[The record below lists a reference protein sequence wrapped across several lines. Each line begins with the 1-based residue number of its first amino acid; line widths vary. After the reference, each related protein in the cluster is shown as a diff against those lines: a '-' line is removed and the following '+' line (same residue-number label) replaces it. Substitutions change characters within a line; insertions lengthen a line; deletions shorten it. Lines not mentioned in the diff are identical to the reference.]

1 MLTKRNKRL
10 HISRNPLQTSNTLL
24 LRNTTTRCS
33 SSSKYSFSSYSTT
46 DSLLLKSLF
55 TMESKY
61 NFASFIFPITKRQR
75 NINKATNSAT
85 VTKRNNIQR
94 KASIDIKAH
103 KVKIKPLVYPKKKTI
118 CRCNSVTINKVSNI
132 LEKNKQHNRN
142 SSSNTD
148 RNGVNVYQ
156 IIKNYNLKRISSV
169 NESLLEKYCVL
180 INGDLSKQMKTKML
194 KKNNNNHNIHI
205 N

>member
-24 LRNTTTRCS
+24 LRNITTRCS

-55 TMESKY
+55 TMKSQF
-61 NFASFIFPITKRQR
+61 NFASFIFPITKRQH
-75 NINKATNSAT
+75 NINKATNSVT
-85 VTKRNNIQR
+85 VTKKNNIQR
-94 KASIDIKAH
+94 RASIDISEH
-103 KVKIKPLVYPKKKTI
+103 KVKIKSLVYPKKKTI
-118 CRCNSVTINKVSNI
+118 CRCNSVTINKVGNI
-132 LEKNKQHNRN
+132 LEKNKQHNINSISHTERN
-142 SSSNTD
+142 
-148 RNGVNVYQ
+148 VINVYQ

-180 INGDLSKQMKTKML
+180 INGDLSKQMKMKML
-194 KKNNNNHNIHI
+194 KKNNNNIHI

>member
-10 HISRNPLQTSNTLL
+10 HISRNPLQTSNTFL
-24 LRNTTTRCS
+24 LRNTTTRCC

-55 TMESKY
+55 TMKSKY
-61 NFASFIFPITKRQR
+61 NFASFIFPITKKQH

-94 KASIDIKAH
+94 KASIDNNN
-103 KVKIKPLVYPKKKTI
+103 KVKIKSLVYPKKKTI
-118 CRCNSVTINKVSNI
+118 CRCNSLTINKVGNV
-132 LEKNKQHNRN
+132 LEKNKQCNRN
-142 SSSNTD
+142 SSSNTE

-156 IIKNYNLKRISSV
+156 IIKNYNLKRINSV

-180 INGDLSKQMKTKML
+180 INGDLSKQMKMKML
-194 KKNNNNHNIHI
+194 KKNNNNNIHI